1 MMEKLTLYCKKLF
14 PLLLCFFLLL
24 CGCSSNTSPT
34 DWRSSAFS
42 ASLVYIKNET
52 QICAT
57 VAVSA
62 PREASDSLPRD
73 LTLTLSS
80 PEALRGLV
88 ITRKDGVVSLSYQGL
103 LTAVEETNLLRCTEL
118 LLSEDVDAEIILDPT
133 TNLPKEILLGKE
145 ALQISDFKKIL
156 SNE

>member
-1 MMEKLTLYCKKLF
+1 MMEKLTLSCKKLL
-14 PLLLCFFLLL
+14 PLLLCFLLIL
-24 CGCSSNTSPT
+24 CGCRANTSPA
-34 DWRSSAFS
+34 DARSSAFS

-52 QICAT
+52 RICAT
-57 VAVSA
+57 AIVGA
-62 PREASDSLPRD
+62 PREATDFLPRD

-88 ITRKDGVVSLSYQGL
+88 ITRKDGVISLSYQGL

-118 LLSEDVDAEIILDPT
+118 LLSEDPAAEIVLDPT
-133 TNLPKEILLGKE
+133 QNTPKEILLGKE
-145 ALQISDFKKIL
+145 SLQISDFKKIL